1 MSRQRK
7 GSRDHLEVEA
17 FCRAAWPRLV
27 GGLALWC
34 DSRAVAEE
42 LAQET
47 LVRVWERWARV
58 GGLEDPE
65 AWMWRVAI
73 NLSRSS
79 HRRSVAERRALQRVG
94 GVRVLVPEPTVVDEA
109 LLAALRALPERQR
122 RAVVLRHVVDLPI
135 SSVAGAMGCA
145 EGTVR
150 ALTHQGLER
159 LRTTQPDPDH
169 GPRSEELSH
178 DV

>member
-1 MSRQRK
+1 M
-7 GSRDHLEVEA
+7 GAATAAEVEA

-27 GGLALWC
+27 GGLAVWC

-47 LVRVWERWARV
+47 LVRVWERWATVRRAD
-58 GGLEDPE
+58 DPE

-79 HRRSVAERRALQRVG
+79 HRRAKAEERALRRIG
-94 GVRVLVPEPTVVDEA
+94 GVRVHVPEPTVADAELV
-109 LLAALRALPERQR
+109 AALQALPERQR
-122 RAVVLRHVVDLPI
+122 KAVVLRHVVDLPI
-135 SSVAGAMGCA
+135 RTVADAMGCA

-150 ALTHQGLER
+150 ALTHQGLEQLR
-159 LRTTQPDPDH
+159 RTQAPRTTEVVTD
-169 GPRSEELSH
+169 G
-178 DV
+178 

>member
-1 MSRQRK
+1 VWVN
-7 GSRDHLEVEA
+7 RDEAEVEA
-17 FCRAAWPRLV
+17 FCRDAWPRLV

-47 LVRVWERWARV
+47 LVRVWTRWPRV
-58 GGLEDPE
+58 RDLQDPE

-79 HRRSVAERRALQRVG
+79 HRRTVAERRALRRAG
-94 GVRVLVPEPTVVDEA
+94 GVRVAVPEPAVADEA
-109 LLAALRALPERQR
+109 LLAAVRSLPERQR
-122 RAVVLRHVVDLPI
+122 RAVVLRHVVDLPV
-135 SSVAGAMGCA
+135 SSVAEAMGCA

-150 ALTHQGLER
+150 ALTHQGLEQ
-159 LRTTQPDPDH
+159 LR
-169 GPRSEELSH
+169 RSSEPEEVLH
-178 DV
+178 DA

>member
-1 MSRQRK
+1 MNRGQRDVA
-7 GSRDHLEVEA
+7 SVED

-27 GGLALWC
+27 GGLGAWC
-34 DSRAVAEE
+34 ESRAVAEE

-47 LVRVWERWARV
+47 LVRVWERWPRV
-58 GGLEDPE
+58 RELDDPE

-79 HRRSVAERRALQRVG
+79 HRRRVAERRALQKAG
-94 GVRVLVPEPTVVDEA
+94 GVRVAAPEPVVADEA
-109 LLAALRALPERQR
+109 LLDAVRSLPERQR

-135 SSVAGAMGCA
+135 STVAEAMGCA

-150 ALTHQGLER
+150 ALTHQGLET
-159 LRTTQPDPDH
+159 LRRTQVPAAPQ
-169 GPRSEELSH
+169 EEVAH
-178 DV
+178 DG

>member
-1 MSRQRK
+1 LD
-7 GSRDHLEVEA
+7 RDEADVED
-17 FCRAAWPRLV
+17 FCRIAWPRLV

-34 DSRAVAEE
+34 DGRAVAEE

-47 LVRVWERWARV
+47 LVRVWASWSRV
-58 GGLEDPE
+58 RQLQDPE

-79 HRRSVAERRALQRVG
+79 HRRTVAERRALRRVG
-94 GVRVLVPEPTVVDEA
+94 GVRVTVPEPAVADEA
-109 LLAALRALPERQR
+109 LLDAVRSLPERQR
-122 RAVVLRHVVDLPI
+122 RAVVLRHVVDLPV
-135 SSVAGAMGCA
+135 SSVAEAMGCA

-150 ALTHQGLER
+150 ALTHQGLEQ
-159 LRTTQPDPDH
+159 LR
-169 GPRSEELSH
+169 RSTAPEEVLH